1 MRTSSRSRRRSS
13 PFSSIQSNAYRKTLA
28 SWHRWRIRS
37 KLGTPR
43 SRRKPH
49 PPAGRR
55 SARGQRMPGATHVP
69 LTVAQK
75 SRRRVFY
82 VGGPFGHYCP
92 LKYAGAAQA
101 QSPGEKGGRARLSG
115 GRAPAGMPR
124 AGAPLAF
131 PLLFSRRDYNQ
142 RHRRQARC
150 ASRRTHNCA
159 RKGRYHVDKLIE
171 KYGRKGNLEMEGA
184 VQRRTRNAGGDSR
197 RIRRVRNRGHH
208 RGRPDQVFAD

>member
-1 MRTSSRSRRRSS
+1 MAPVADSIEARHSALSSKASPSRWSPLGARAKNARRY
-13 PFSSIQSNAYRKTLA
+13 PRAADCCPKV
-28 SWHRWRIRS
+28 
-37 KLGTPR
+37 TPP
-43 SRRKPH
+43 S
-49 PPAGRR
+49 
-55 SARGQRMPGATHVP
+55 
-69 LTVAQK
+69 
-75 SRRRVFY
+75 FY
-82 VGGPFGHYCP
+82 VGRPFGHYCP

>member
-82 VGGPFGHYCP
+82 VGRPFGHYCP

-115 GRAPAGMPR
+115 GKG
-124 AGAPLAF
+124 
-131 PLLFSRRDYNQ
+131 SRR
-142 RHRRQARC
+142 HAPGGSPSCFPPSLLAARLQSATSKASSMC
-150 ASRRTHNCA
+150 FASNAQLRAQGPLSRR
-159 RKGRYHVDKLIE
+159 
-171 KYGRKGNLEMEGA
+171 
-184 VQRRTRNAGGDSR
+184 
-197 RIRRVRNRGHH
+197 
-208 RGRPDQVFAD
+208 

>member
-1 MRTSSRSRRRSS
+1 MVALANMLASVAMRTSSRSRRRSS

-82 VGGPFGHYCP
+82 VGRPFGHYCP

-101 QSPGEKGGRARLSG
+101 QSPGEKVGERDCRGEGLPPACPGREPLLLSPISSAARLQSATSKASSMCFASNAQL
-115 GRAPAGMPR
+115 RAQG
-124 AGAPLAF
+124 PL
-131 PLLFSRRDYNQ
+131 SRR
-142 RHRRQARC
+142 
-150 ASRRTHNCA
+150 
-159 RKGRYHVDKLIE
+159 
-171 KYGRKGNLEMEGA
+171 
-184 VQRRTRNAGGDSR
+184 
-197 RIRRVRNRGHH
+197 
-208 RGRPDQVFAD
+208 